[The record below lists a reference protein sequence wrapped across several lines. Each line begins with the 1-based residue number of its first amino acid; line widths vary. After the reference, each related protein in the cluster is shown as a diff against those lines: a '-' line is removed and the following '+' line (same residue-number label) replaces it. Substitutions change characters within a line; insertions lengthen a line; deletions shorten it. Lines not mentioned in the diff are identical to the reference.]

1 MAASGLWTTLA
12 LAGLYQVSQPF
23 LRIPFQRIHLN
34 RGLLFKGRYPSSNC
48 LPQDAYAFYV
58 AIYFQ
63 NLKVI
68 SVDFISAEWNAIII
82 QKMRWLG
89 ASRFHACQALRSA
102 WGKLFTCKR
111 GGGSGSGSRQRLREW
126 SRSNS
131 LPRGPHAPR
140 KAEATDHL
148 QSKAPT
154 LSKTF
159 LGERGLCTRP
169 PWGAG
174 EAHCLAPTLL
184 LGVTEE
190 LC

>member
-12 LAGLYQVSQPF
+12 LAGLSRVSQPF
-23 LRIPFQRIHLN
+23 LRTPFQRIHLN

-48 LPQDAYAFYV
+48 LPQGAYAFYV

-68 SVDFISAEWNAIII
+68 SLDFISAEWNAIII

-89 ASRFHACQALRSA
+89 ASRFHACQALHSV

-111 GGGSGSGSRQRLREW
+111 GGGSGSGSREW
-126 SRSNS
+126 SRSDS

-154 LSKTF
+154 LRPSWGRGGSAPGPH
-159 LGERGLCTRP
+159 GEQVRLTAWHP
-169 PWGAG
+169 PASWGHRRA
-174 EAHCLAPTLL
+174 LPSVL
-184 LGVTEE
+184 
-190 LC
+190 